1 MATLLQA
8 GVFNKMEGDE
18 DGSRQNER
26 IRRTVVRYLILA
38 YVLCLRRISSRL
50 RNQFP
55 DMDSLLASS
64 LVRKDEVRS
73 PLTELLSKAEVIC
86 L

>member
-8 GVFNKMEGDE
+8 GVFHKMEGDE
-18 DGSRQNER
+18 DGRQNER

-38 YVLCLRRISSRL
+38 YVLCLRRISSRV

-55 DMDSLLASS
+55 DMDSLLASW
-64 LVRKDEVRS
+64 LIRKDEVRN
-73 PLTELLSKAEVIC
+73 PLTELLFKAEVIF

>member
-1 MATLLQA
+1 
-8 GVFNKMEGDE
+8 MEGDE
-18 DGSRQNER
+18 DGRQNER

-38 YVLCLRRISSRL
+38 YVLCLRRISSRV

-55 DMDSLLASS
+55 DMDSLLASW
-64 LVRKDEVRS
+64 LIRKDEVRN
-73 PLTELLSKAEVIC
+73 PLTELLFKAEVIC